1 MTYKDVKTMLDGVGI
16 PTAYYQFNKKTA
28 QQPPFICFYY
38 PNNNDFIADDQNY
51 QKIEH
56 LIVELY
62 TDNKDFVLEH
72 EVETVLTAHGL
83 VYSRQETP
91 LDDEQMFMVIYETD
105 VLITKEN

>member
-1 MTYKDVKTMLDGVGI
+1 MTYKDVKTMLDGIGI
-16 PTAYYQFNKKTA
+16 PNAYYQFNKKTA

-38 PNNNDFIADDQNY
+38 LNNNDFIADDQNY

-72 EVETVLTAHGL
+72 DVETVLTAHGL

-105 VLITKEN
+105 VLITEEI